1 MSGLAAVCNCGTI
14 WTYLWFFIEIY
25 WRQKETFHQ
34 NCCITYYIYIMQ
46 VRKCGLSWFL
56 VVFHTMTYWK
66 FGSVF
71 FFFKTWV
78 GPSFIRM
85 HRARVAQAYI
95 WYLPISEGAPYILP
109 IFWENHS
116 TKIWEFPSLF
126 NHSPYLKKKISLFVI
141 SNVSHV
147 WTQAFFLFLTE
158 FRKSLWKLFDKQDI
172 NQILKR
178 NNNEKR
184 QEKIMIMI

>member
-1 MSGLAAVCNCGTI
+1 MV
-14 WTYLWFFIEIY
+14 YLDFWLCFTQWHIE
-25 WRQKETFHQ
+25 
-34 NCCITYYIYIMQ
+34 N
-46 VRKCGLSWFL
+46 L
-56 VVFHTMTYWK
+56 VQ
-66 FGSVF
+66 SF
-71 FFFKTWV
+71 FFSKTWV

-85 HRARVAQAYI
+85 HRARVAQAYM
-95 WYLPISEGAPYILP
+95 WYLPISEEAPNILP
-109 IFWENHS
+109 IFWENRP

-147 WTQAFFLFLTE
+147 WTQAVFFFFFFFFFLTE

-172 NQILKR
+172 IQILKR

>member
-1 MSGLAAVCNCGTI
+1 MV
-14 WTYLWFFIEIY
+14 YLDFWLCFTQWHIE
-25 WRQKETFHQ
+25 
-34 NCCITYYIYIMQ
+34 N
-46 VRKCGLSWFL
+46 L
-56 VVFHTMTYWK
+56 VQ
-66 FGSVF
+66 SF
-71 FFFKTWV
+71 FFFSPPKTWV

-85 HRARVAQAYI
+85 HRARVAQAYM
-95 WYLPISEGAPYILP
+95 WYLPISEEAPNILP
-109 IFWENHS
+109 IFWENRP

-147 WTQAFFLFLTE
+147 WTQAVFFFFFSTE
-158 FRKSLWKLFDKQDI
+158 FRKSLWKLFDKEDI
-172 NQILKR
+172 IQILKR

>member
-1 MSGLAAVCNCGTI
+1 MIFLK
-14 WTYLWFFIEIY
+14 EIY

-34 NCCITYYIYIMQ
+34 KSCITCYMYIMQ

-71 FFFKTWV
+71 FFFFFFFKTWV
-78 GPSFIRM
+78 CPSFIRM
-85 HRARVAQAYI
+85 HRARVAQAYM
-95 WYLPISEGAPYILP
+95 WYLPISEEAPYILP
-109 IFWENHS
+109 IFWENLP

-126 NHSPYLKKKISLFVI
+126 NHFSYLKKKISLFVI

-147 WTQAFFLFLTE
+147 WTQAFFFFFRQNFVKAFESCLTNKTS
-158 FRKSLWKLFDKQDI
+158 FKFWKETI
-172 NQILKR
+172 MKR
-178 NNNEKR
+178 IK
-184 QEKIMIMI
+184 KK

>member
-1 MSGLAAVCNCGTI
+1 MV
-14 WTYLWFFIEIY
+14 YLDFWLCFTQWHIENLVQSFF
-25 WRQKETFHQ
+25 F
-34 NCCITYYIYIMQ
+34 
-46 VRKCGLSWFL
+46 
-56 VVFHTMTYWK
+56 
-66 FGSVF
+66 F

-95 WYLPISEGAPYILP
+95 WYLPISEEAPYILP
-109 IFWENHS
+109 IFWENLP

-147 WTQAFFLFLTE
+147 WTQAFFFVCLFFVFFFVFFRQNFVKAFESCLTNKTSFKFWKE
-158 FRKSLWKLFDKQDI
+158 TIMKSVKK
-172 NQILKR
+172 K
-178 NNNEKR
+178 
-184 QEKIMIMI
+184 